1 MKRNVLTDSV
11 IDQPIS
17 RDDDEAANDNFNET
31 DLQAF
36 EASSDYYER
45 RSRNRIK
52 LHQGDWWIAVG
63 LYLILLGVA
72 FVVL

>member
-1 MKRNVLTDSV
+1 MKRNELMGSV
-11 IDQPIS
+11 NDQAIS
-17 RDDDEAANDNFNET
+17 QVDDEAANDNFNET
-31 DLQAF
+31 ELQEF
-36 EASSDYYER
+36 EASSAYYER

-72 FVVL
+72 FVAL